1 MQECLNIATLFTM
14 KTDIH
19 PPYFTKAVITCACG
33 NVIRVGSAKEKLDVE
48 ICAHCHPFYTG
59 KEKLIDAAGRVQKF
73 QKRASLAASQKPKH
87 KGKTRK

>member
-1 MQECLNIATLFTM
+1 M
-14 KTDIH
+14 KTDTH
-19 PPYFTKAVITCACG
+19 PQYFPKAEIICACG
-33 NVIRVGSAKEKLDVE
+33 NTINIGSTKERLEVE

-87 KGKTRK
+87 KGKARK